1 MWTILIIIIAA
12 VIIWI
17 ITSNNNDNEK
27 IRNLNLE
34 SGGLKTKFPNF
45 TNLLQ
50 NNYNF
55 NLKYDDGRNISF
67 SRKALYRKTDLGE
80 LTIGIKLDT
89 YNTLIIYSNFKCI
102 YNNRIVNGINVSGFS
117 DNNIESLERCISKS
131 IESLDI
137 DL

>member
-17 ITSNNNDNEK
+17 IISNNNDNEK

-50 NNYNF
+50 YNYNF
-55 NLKYDDGRNISF
+55 NLKYDNGRNISF
-67 SRKALYRKTDLGE
+67 SRKSLCGKTDLGE

-89 YNTLIIYSNFKCI
+89 YNTFIIYSNFKFT
-102 YNNRIVNGINVSGFS
+102 YNNQIVNGINVSGFS